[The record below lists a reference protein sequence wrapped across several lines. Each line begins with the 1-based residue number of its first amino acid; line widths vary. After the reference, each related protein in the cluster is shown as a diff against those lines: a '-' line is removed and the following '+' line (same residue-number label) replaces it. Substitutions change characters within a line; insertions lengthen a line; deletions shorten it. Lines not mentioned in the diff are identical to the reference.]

1 MTFDGRY
8 VEYEA
13 TYKETAFAALSSRF
27 ADRQAF
33 EMFYAILRTPER
45 KDEFLRVSSF
55 YLFLV
60 KQGDWCITVP
70 GYDQVIDYFTN
81 SFKLAALFSLI
92 ESLSEVQH
100 QDFFQWLAAQAPTE
114 VFPITGKADIERLH
128 ETYKLS
134 YGSIRRCISFFDRLP
149 SKQKTRLCESIQ
161 PGGTPIANIKKL
173 AQYLYQLRSKFVHD
187 AQFVLQISEIPMFSF
202 DKNKV
207 TRSTLTVPILLEA
220 FEEGVL
226 AYFNDGAKPVI

>member
-8 VEYEA
+8 VAYEPE
-13 TYKETAFAALSSRF
+13 YKEDAFAALSSRF
-27 ADRQAF
+27 TDRQAF
-33 EMFYAILRTPER
+33 EMFYASLPTPAR

-60 KQGDWCITVP
+60 KQGDWYITVP
-70 GYDQVIDYFTN
+70 GYDQVIDYYTN
-81 SFKLAALFSLI
+81 SFKLVALFSLI

-100 QDFFQWLAAQAPTE
+100 QDFFQWLSSQTPAE
-114 VFPITGKADIERLH
+114 VFSITNKADLKRLH
-128 ETYKLS
+128 ETYKRS
-134 YGSIRRCISFFDRLP
+134 YGSIRRCVSFFDRLP
-149 SKQKTRLCESIQ
+149 SKQKTQLCESIQ

-173 AQYLYQLRSKFVHD
+173 AEYLYQLRSKFVHE
-187 AQFVLQISEIPMFSF
+187 AQFVLQISETPLFSF

-226 AYFNDGAKPVI
+226 AYFNDETRPVI